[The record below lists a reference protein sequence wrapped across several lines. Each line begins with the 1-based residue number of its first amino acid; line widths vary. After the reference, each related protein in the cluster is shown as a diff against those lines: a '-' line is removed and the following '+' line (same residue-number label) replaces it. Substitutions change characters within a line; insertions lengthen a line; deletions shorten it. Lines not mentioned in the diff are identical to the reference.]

1 MSSLHHRRLFQTAR
15 FFVLPLSALY
25 LYATFARKRG
35 FLPLFLPFSSLTH
48 LNLRH
53 LSLPT
58 APDVLPGRL
67 PTALPA
73 SLCRPSRS
81 VPPSLPS
88 RGAAPLRC
96 RAEAMRWR
104 PSTARRGGESD
115 FGLRLGDGGAL
126 KTALI
131 PVLLYRKALSYYC
144 RF

>member
-1 MSSLHHRRLFQTAR
+1 MSSLHHRRLFRTAR

-35 FLPLFLPFSSLTH
+35 FLPLFLSFSSLTH

-53 LSLPT
+53 LALPT

-73 SLCRPSRS
+73 SPCRPSRC

-96 RAEAMRWR
+96 RAAAMRWR
-104 PSTARRGGESD
+104 SSTARRGGESD